1 MVGDAI
7 ANVSVCLAEP
17 NSHLWYTSN
26 PGSITSNRGIEGVEK
41 SSKKGKASAAPLSCT
56 TAPAAGLSS
65 SDSRALEARFRVA
78 QTLNLAQLHVIEW
91 IELSSD

>member
-17 NSHLWYTSN
+17 NSHLCTLQ
-26 PGSITSNRGIEGVEK
+26 I
-41 SSKKGKASAAPLSCT
+41 KGASRQTVALKASRSHQKKAKQAQLPFPVQQHLQPVSR
-56 TAPAAGLSS
+56 PAIQEPWKH
-65 SDSRALEARFRVA
+65 DFRVA